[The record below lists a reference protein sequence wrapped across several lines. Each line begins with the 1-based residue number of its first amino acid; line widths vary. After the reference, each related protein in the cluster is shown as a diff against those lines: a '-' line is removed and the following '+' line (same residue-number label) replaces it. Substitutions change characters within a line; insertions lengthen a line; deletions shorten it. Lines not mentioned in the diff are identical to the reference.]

1 MDTGHII
8 FREQCRIE
16 DDDTAGTVH
25 DKLMELGA
33 RTVLETVEA
42 ILEKKVELRTQKSFI
57 QGSEVLKPAPK
68 LTRELGHIDWNRPTR
83 EILNLIRGLSP
94 YPAAYTEL
102 AKDGK
107 ETVMKIFGAEKA
119 DRTELL
125 EKSGMDANAPA
136 GTIISDGKEILALL
150 TSDGAVRL
158 TDIQL
163 AGKKRM
169 DVKDFLIGFR
179 EPESYT
185 VTKGTSSEVLD
196 KYRESI
202 KSRA

>member
-1 MDTGHII
+1 MII
-8 FREQCRIE
+8 P
-16 DDDTAGTVH
+16 G
-25 DKLMELGA
+25 
-33 RTVLETVEA
+33 VESKNENLFVITLFTLA
-42 ILEKKVELRTQKSFI
+42 LRVCS
-57 QGSEVLKPAPK
+57 
-68 LTRELGHIDWNRPTR
+68 
-83 EILNLIRGLSP
+83 
-94 YPAAYTEL
+94 

-150 TSDGAVRL
+150 TADGAVRL
-158 TDIQL
+158 TEIQL